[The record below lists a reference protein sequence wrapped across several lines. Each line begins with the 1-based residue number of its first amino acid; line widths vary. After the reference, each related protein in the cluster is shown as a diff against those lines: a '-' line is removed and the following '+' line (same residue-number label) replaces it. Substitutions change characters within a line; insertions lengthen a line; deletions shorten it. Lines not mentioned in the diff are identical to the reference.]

1 MVYLRCLIRH
11 ATIGSHAAAA
21 ADAIA
26 DAGSSRSYQYFF
38 PFRAVLIILR
48 APSVRNTATNFV
60 RTMYAARK
68 IFFLYAMNLIAA
80 CVFGLVLFREQ

>member
-1 MVYLRCLIRH
+1 M
-11 ATIGSHAAAA
+11 
-21 ADAIA
+21 
-26 DAGSSRSYQYFF
+26 
-38 PFRAVLIILR
+38 LIILR
-48 APSVRNTATNFV
+48 APTVRNTATNFV